1 MHSILSD
8 DAILYE
14 RKKPFANLLNELYLF
29 TEKDS
34 LVSVK
39 VIVNSEI
46 FWSHVR
52 KCGILI
58 NAIKDNIH
66 ASPHKDNI
74 RIKVKALLTQF
85 MSVPV
90 S

>member
-1 MHSILSD
+1 MLSILSD
-8 DAILYE
+8 GSISYE
-14 RKKPFANLLNELYLF
+14 RKKPFANLLIELYLF

-34 LVSVK
+34 LVSVT
-39 VIVNSEI
+39 VVANSKI

-58 NAIKDNIH
+58 NAIKDKIQE
-66 ASPHKDNI
+66 SPNKDKI
-74 RIKVKALLTQF
+74 RIKFKALVAQF